1 MISEIMKKEYIIP
14 YLDIVSLQN
23 KTTLLV
29 ASDDVQGLLDGNT
42 EMNITYGGEGDSSLE
57 VD

>member
-29 ASDDVQGLLDGNT
+29 ASDDVQGLLDGDT

>member
-1 MISEIMKKEYIIP
+1 MKKDYIIP
-14 YLDIVSLQN
+14 SLDVVRLQH

-29 ASDDVQGLLDGNT
+29 ASDDIQSLLDDDT
-42 EMNITYGGEGDSSLE
+42 DMNIIFGGEGDSSLE

>member
-1 MISEIMKKEYIIP
+1 MKKEYIIP

>member
-1 MISEIMKKEYIIP
+1 MIDEIMKKDYIIP
-14 YLDIVSLQN
+14 SLDVVRLQH

-29 ASDDVQGLLDGNT
+29 ASDDIQSLLDDDT
-42 EMNITYGGEGDSSLE
+42 DMNIIFGGEGDSSLE